1 MEQLLVPILNL
12 TQKYIKLEDYLMAYI
27 MNYKDDN
34 GNWIEIPVMQGNQGP
49 AGPAGTGIVDFGS
62 KVSGTTKQWYIKFS
76 SGDMIVWSEQYISST
91 LNTAWGSLY
100 TSPDI
105 YGEPFPV
112 SFKEVPCI
120 FWSTRNISS
129 GTIIEQYSRNNSND
143 LASTTKPGLINLV
156 RPSSQSSVTGTLC
169 YFAIG
174 KY

>member
-1 MEQLLVPILNL
+1 
-12 TQKYIKLEDYLMAYI
+12 MAYI

>member
-1 MEQLLVPILNL
+1 
-12 TQKYIKLEDYLMAYI
+12 MAYI

-76 SGDMIVWSEQYISST
+76 SGDMIVWSEQEITFT
-91 LNTAWGSLY
+91 LNTAWNNLW

-105 YGEPFPV
+105 YGAEFPV
-112 SFKEVPCI
+112 AFSEVPCV

-129 GTIIEQYSRNNSND
+129 GTMIEQYSRNND
-143 LASTTKPGLINLV
+143 TDRTTTTRPGLINLV
-156 RPSSQSSVTGTLC
+156 RTSSQGSNSGTLC